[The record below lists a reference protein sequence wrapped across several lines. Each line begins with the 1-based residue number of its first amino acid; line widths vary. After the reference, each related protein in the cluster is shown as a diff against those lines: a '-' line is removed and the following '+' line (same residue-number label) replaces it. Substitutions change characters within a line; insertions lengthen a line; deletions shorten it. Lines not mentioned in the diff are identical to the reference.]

1 MVQPVMK
8 AFAVTV
14 ALGSLLLSMSGCGGA
29 RPSATGSPTLAPEL
43 TEKTAAHPVQ
53 LPPIDPRVQETLHQ
67 FNVGEYEVALPKLRQ
82 FSQDFSL
89 SVTDRRTC
97 LEALAEFQAASQ
109 EEPAAIQT
117 VSLLLREEPPVY
129 APDPDAKPL
138 EYLRAYYVARKQ
150 KMGSFGVERADPGV
164 KTIAVMD
171 FHNASITADANR
183 YDRLQVGLPQ
193 LLMFQFQSNVK
204 LKVVERARL
213 DWLMGESKIQ
223 NDPAVFDA
231 SQAVRVGKMLG
242 AHAVVF
248 GTFMVV
254 DRSRVRIS
262 ARLVKVETSEVLM
275 TENIEGNPND
285 LMDLADQLAVRLARR
300 INENETIKMAGF
312 NPTQSLDAMLAY
324 AEGLE
329 IYHTQGPDLALEK
342 FRIATQ
348 LDPKFE
354 LAKQKVTV
362 IEQSRAMA
370 AVGSKF

>member
-1 MVQPVMK
+1 
-8 AFAVTV
+8 
-14 ALGSLLLSMSGCGGA
+14 
-29 RPSATGSPTLAPEL
+29 
-43 TEKTAAHPVQ
+43 
-53 LPPIDPRVQETLHQ
+53 
-67 FNVGEYEVALPKLRQ
+67 
-82 FSQDFSL
+82 
-89 SVTDRRTC
+89 
-97 LEALAEFQAASQ
+97 
-109 EEPAAIQT
+109 
-117 VSLLLREEPPVY
+117 
-129 APDPDAKPL
+129 
-138 EYLRAYYVARKQ
+138 
-150 KMGSFGVERADPGV
+150 
-164 KTIAVMD
+164 
-171 FHNASITADANR
+171 
-183 YDRLQVGLPQ
+183 
-193 LLMFQFQSNVK
+193 
-204 LKVVERARL
+204 
-213 DWLMGESKIQ
+213 
-223 NDPAVFDA
+223 
-231 SQAVRVGKMLG
+231 
-242 AHAVVF
+242 
-248 GTFMVV
+248 MVV